1 MSGFEICTGCGRH
14 VRVEDGACP
23 FCRAAVSTVRAE
35 PWWGVR
41 LAAALP
47 LLFGVACDDAKKPE
61 PVKAEPVK
69 TEPKKPEPMLEQEK
83 ADDAGANAEAPDEHD
98 ADAKAEG
105 DDPDAKAEGDD
116 AEAKAEG
123 EDAKAEGDGDEAK
136 ADDGPVGVTTP
147 EGDSK
152 VEDEGKP
159 IPKPKYGAARP
170 DPDDRKMTTK
180 YGGPPRPTK
189 KYGAP
194 PKPDD
199 DPL

>member
-1 MSGFEICTGCGRH
+1 MSGFEICSGCGRH

-47 LLFGVACDDAKKPE
+47 LLLGVACDDAKKPE

-69 TEPKKPEPMLEQEK
+69 ADEKKAEPMLEQEK
-83 ADDAGANAEAPDEHD
+83 ADDAGAKAHAPDEHD

-116 AEAKAEG
+116 PDDP
-123 EDAKAEGDGDEAK
+123 DAKGEGDDPDDGGAK

-152 VEDEGKP
+152 LEDDGKVVH
-159 IPKPKYGAARP
+159 KPKYGAARP

-180 YGGPPRPTK
+180 YGGPPRPAM
-189 KYGAP
+189 KYGSP